1 MKAFQ
6 TVTPEQVLS
15 IVSRHFKVKREELAQ
30 RRTAYRD
37 QRAVAIDLLYRYS
50 GVNQREIGQRLGQ
63 IDYSAV
69 SRERTRLRERLK
81 MDRRLEKSLREIEG
95 ILDVGSR
102 TGAVFR
108 R

>member
-1 MKAFQ
+1 M
-6 TVTPEQVLS
+6 EM
-15 IVSRHFKVKREELAQ
+15 I
-30 RRTAYRD
+30 
-37 QRAVAIDLLYRYS
+37 YRYAGIS
-50 GVNQREIGQRLGQ
+50 QAEIGRMFEGL
-63 IDYSAV
+63 DYTAV